1 MHDGFSV
8 SEENSREKEKKENK
22 ATLHHKIWNANH
34 PGSNKP
40 GDAQKTM
47 TAYNQFYRRE
57 TLQNWKKKIEFQQYK
72 QRNVSLPFILTLDLG
87 GKRYLNAAPFTHGF
101 GCWFKKDLLPPLA
114 HHHYY
119 LNENLDEQNQLLF
132 SSGYDV
138 IIRLTS

>member
-22 ATLHHKIWNANH
+22 ATLHHKIWNANQ

-57 TLQNWKKKIEFQQYK
+57 TLQNWKKK
-72 QRNVSLPFILTLDLG
+72 
-87 GKRYLNAAPFTHGF
+87 LN
-101 GCWFKKDLLPPLA
+101 
-114 HHHYY
+114 
-119 LNENLDEQNQLLF
+119 F
-132 SSGYDV
+132 SNTNKEMCHFHLYWPW
-138 IIRLTS
+138 I